1 MSERVSIDQLV
12 VGMYLVGIDK
22 PWLETPFLRHHFKIS
37 SESQITKLRNSGVKL
52 VDVDPQR
59 GITPTLH
66 DGASDDHH
74 ASPEPDFANGNDDSS
89 NLSAS
94 PITPSGSDV
103 DGARS
108 GNEGPATRIY
118 RTDNAEGIT
127 EFTTLLRV
135 RMLLQLAFP
144 SQRQHALCAARLL
157 GWSDHNFLLT
167 ELPFS
172 DGRAIEF
179 RPGNPCIVRFVE
191 SGRVFGFKTET
202 IRGQFSPVPL
212 LFVTFPREI
221 EELCLRRSPR
231 VAVTLNSRLRL
242 AMGTGAAIDGIVRDL
257 SLSGCRV
264 ELTSP
269 QLAPLQ
275 GAAIALDLDLP
286 NVGTLS
292 GLQGVIRNVSC
303 KGSRAATEEST
314 LVLGVEFEF
323 QHTDP
328 GAPAA
333 VEHYVNEQLP
343 SPQTSGR
350 I

>member
-1 MSERVSIDQLV
+1 MSERVSIDRLA

-37 SESQITKLRNSGVKL
+37 SESQITKLRNAGVQH
-52 VDVDPQR
+52 VEVDPRR
-59 GITPTLH
+59 GIAPE
-66 DGASDDHH
+66 SDDRSSDDPHT
-74 ASPEPDFANGNDDSS
+74 STELDLANGNDSPSDSKTS
-89 NLSAS
+89 SIAPSAS
-94 PITPSGSDV
+94 DEEGP
-103 DGARS
+103 RN

-118 RTDNAEGIT
+118 RTDNTEGMM

-191 SGRVFGFKTET
+191 SGRVFGFRTET
-202 IRGQFSPVPL
+202 IRGQFAPVPL

-231 VAVTLNSRLRL
+231 IAVTLNARLRL
-242 AMGTGAAIDGIVRDL
+242 TMGTDAPVEGVVRDL

-286 NVGTLS
+286 GVGALA
-292 GLQGVIRNVSC
+292 GLQGVIRNISC
-303 KGSRAATEEST
+303 KNSRADTEGT

-333 VEHYVNEQLP
+333 VEHYVNEQLTR
-343 SPQTSGR
+343 SHASGR